1 MSYTLN
7 PTSNLTGL
15 KSLLNN
21 QGTIM
26 TRLTKAIKTDIKD
39 LIRDKAINP
48 KELALEAKKRDFLLK
63 AFWGQI
69 SKHEYQAWKMLP
81 KVIYENTTFITY
93 SLQVRDIAL
102 GSLSTSYNKIIPYP
116 RNMHT
121 YLSYEKLPKHLQQEF
136 KELIKEV
143 DAHNAYVAE
152 VMTNLDV
159 TLNSC
164 STVKKLREL
173 WVNGA
178 EIIDKALGQS
188 QQSPTVFMPM
198 VAIQTLDALVPLP

>member
-1 MSYTLN
+1 
-7 PTSNLTGL
+7 
-15 KSLLNN
+15 
-21 QGTIM
+21 M
-26 TRLTKAIKTDIKD
+26 TRLTKAIKTDIKY

-48 KELALEAKKRDFLLK
+48 KEEALEAKKREFLLK
-63 AFWGQI
+63 VFWGQI

-81 KVIYENTTFITY
+81 EGMYKTVTYTTYTVRVEDK
-93 SLQVRDIAL
+93 SLGRLTA
-102 GSLSTSYNKIIPYP
+102 SYKQAIPHP
-116 RNMHT
+116 RNMDT
-121 YLSYEKLPKHLQQEF
+121 WLTYEKLPKNLQQEF

-143 DAHNAYVAE
+143 DAHDAYVAE

-178 EIIDKALGQS
+178 AIIDKALGQS
-188 QQSPTVFMPM
+188 QQSPTVHMPM

>member
-1 MSYTLN
+1 
-7 PTSNLTGL
+7 
-15 KSLLNN
+15 
-21 QGTIM
+21 M

-48 KELALEAKKRDFLLK
+48 KELSLEAKKRDFLLK
-63 AFWGQI
+63 AFWSQL

-81 KVIYENTTFITY
+81 KAMYETVTYTTY
-93 SLQVRDIAL
+93 SIRIDDKSL
-102 GSLSTSYNKIIPYP
+102 GQLTADYKQSIPHP
-116 RNMHT
+116 RNMT
-121 YLSYEKLPKHLQQEF
+121 TWLSYEKLPKHLQQEF

-164 STVKKLREL
+164 ITIKKLREL

-188 QQSPTVFMPM
+188 QQSPTVHMPM

>member
-1 MSYTLN
+1 
-7 PTSNLTGL
+7 
-15 KSLLNN
+15 
-21 QGTIM
+21 M
-26 TRLTKAIKTDIKD
+26 TRLTKAIKTDIKY

-48 KELALEAKKRDFLLK
+48 KEEALEAKKREFLLK
-63 AFWGQI
+63 VFWGQI

-81 KVIYENTTFITY
+81 EVMYKTVTYTTYTVRVEDK
-93 SLQVRDIAL
+93 SLGRLTA
-102 GSLSTSYNKIIPYP
+102 SYKQAIPHP
-116 RNMHT
+116 RNMDT
-121 YLSYEKLPKHLQQEF
+121 WLTYEKLPKNLQQEF

-143 DAHNAYVAE
+143 DAHDAYVAE

-178 EIIDKALGQS
+178 AIIDKALGQS
-188 QQSPTVFMPM
+188 QQSPTVHMPM

>member
-1 MSYTLN
+1 
-7 PTSNLTGL
+7 
-15 KSLLNN
+15 
-21 QGTIM
+21 M

-63 AFWGQI
+63 VFWGQI
-69 SKHEYQAWKMLP
+69 SKLEYQAWKMLP
-81 KVIYENTTFITY
+81 KGMYENVTDSTY
-93 SLQVRDIAL
+93 SLWLEDKSL
-102 GSLSTSYNKIIPYP
+102 GRLKASYTKTIPHP
-116 RNMHT
+116 RNMNPWMT
-121 YLSYEKLPKHLQQEF
+121 YEKLPKHLQQEF

-143 DAHNAYVAE
+143 DAHDAYVAE

-164 STVKKLREL
+164 PTVKKLREL

-178 EIIDKALGQS
+178 AIIDKALGQS
-188 QQSPTVFMPM
+188 QQSPTVHMPM

>member
-1 MSYTLN
+1 
-7 PTSNLTGL
+7 
-15 KSLLNN
+15 
-21 QGTIM
+21 M
-26 TRLTKAIKTDIKD
+26 TRLTKVIKTDIKS

-48 KELALEAKKRDFLLK
+48 KEEVLEAKKREFLLK
-63 AFWGQI
+63 VFWGQI

-81 KVIYENTTFITY
+81 KSMYETVTYTTYNI
-93 SLQVRDIAL
+93 QINDKAL
-102 GSLSTSYNKIIPYP
+102 GQLTAYYKQSIPHP
-116 RNMHT
+116 RNMNT
-121 YLSYEKLPKHLQQEF
+121 WLSYEKLPKHLQQEF

-143 DAHNAYVAE
+143 DAHDAYVAE

-164 STVKKLREL
+164 PTVKKLREL

-178 EIIDKALGQS
+178 AIIDKALGQS
-188 QQSPTVFMPM
+188 QQSPTVHMPM

>member
-7 PTSNLTGL
+7 PISNLTGL
-15 KSLLNN
+15 KQLLNN

-26 TRLTKAIKTDIKD
+26 TRLSKAIKTDIKD

-48 KELALEAKKRDFLLK
+48 KKLALEAKKRDYLLK
-63 AFWGQI
+63 AFWSQI

-81 KVIYENTTFITY
+81 KGMYESVRYATY
-93 SLQVRDIAL
+93 TLQLEDRAL
-102 GSLSTSYNKIIPYP
+102 GQITAYYQPLILYP
-116 RNMHT
+116 RTINTHM
-121 YLSYEKLPKHLQQEF
+121 SYEKLPKHLQQEF
-136 KELIKEV
+136 KELIKEL
-143 DAHNAYVAE
+143 DAHDAYVAE

-178 EIIDKALGQS
+178 AIIDKALGQS
-188 QQSPTVFMPM
+188 QQSPTVHMPM

>member
-1 MSYTLN
+1 
-7 PTSNLTGL
+7 
-15 KSLLNN
+15 
-21 QGTIM
+21 M
-26 TRLTKAIKTDIKD
+26 TRLTKTIKTDIKSV
-39 LIRDKAINP
+39 IREKAIKP

-69 SKHEYQAWKMLP
+69 SKYDYQVWKTLP
-81 KVIYENTTFITY
+81 SDMYKTVTTTSY
-93 SLQVRDIAL
+93 HLNVSDTAL
-102 GSLSTSYNKIIPYP
+102 GRLRASFDKGIYHPHSTPSW
-116 RNMHT
+116 M
-121 YLSYEKLPKHLQQEF
+121 SYESLPKHLQQEF
-136 KELIKEV
+136 KELIKETK
-143 DAHNAYVAE
+143 AHDAYVAE

-164 STVKKLREL
+164 TTVKKLREL

-188 QQSPTVFMPM
+188 QQSPTVHMPM

>member
-1 MSYTLN
+1 
-7 PTSNLTGL
+7 
-15 KSLLNN
+15 
-21 QGTIM
+21 M

-48 KELALEAKKRDFLLK
+48 KELALEAKKRDCLLK
-63 AFWGQI
+63 VFWGQI

-81 KVIYENTTFITY
+81 EAIYKEITCTTY
-93 SLQVRDIAL
+93 SLQVRDNAL
-102 GSLSTSYNKIIPYP
+102 GRITASFDKGITYP
-116 RNMHT
+116 RIMGTWMT
-121 YLSYEKLPKHLQQEF
+121 YQTLPLHLQQEF

-143 DAHNAYVAE
+143 NAHDAYVAE

-164 STVKKLREL
+164 STVKKLREV

-178 EIIDKALGQS
+178 AIIDKALGQS
-188 QQSPTVFMPM
+188 QQSPTVHMPM

>member
-1 MSYTLN
+1 
-7 PTSNLTGL
+7 
-15 KSLLNN
+15 
-21 QGTIM
+21 M

-48 KELALEAKKRDFLLK
+48 KELALEAKKREFLLK

-81 KVIYENTTFITY
+81 KAMYETVTYTMYNIQINDESLGRIRAYYKQPIT
-93 SLQVRDIAL
+93 
-102 GSLSTSYNKIIPYP
+102 YP
-116 RNMHT
+116 RNMASWMT
-121 YLSYEKLPKHLQQEF
+121 YEKLPKHLQQEF

-143 DAHNAYVAE
+143 DAHDAYVAE

-164 STVKKLREL
+164 TTVKKLREV

-178 EIIDKALGQS
+178 AIIDKALGQS
-188 QQSPTVFMPM
+188 QQSPTVYMPM

>member
-1 MSYTLN
+1 
-7 PTSNLTGL
+7 
-15 KSLLNN
+15 
-21 QGTIM
+21 M

-48 KELALEAKKRDFLLK
+48 KELALEAKKREFLLK
-63 AFWGQI
+63 AFWSQI

-81 KVIYENTTFITY
+81 KDMYENMTGTTYELRIHDKSLGRIAAYY
-93 SLQVRDIAL
+93 SKA
-102 GSLSTSYNKIIPYP
+102 IPHP
-116 RNMHT
+116 HNMNSWMT
-121 YLSYEKLPKHLQQEF
+121 YEKLPKHLQQEF

-143 DAHNAYVAE
+143 DAHDAYVAE

-164 STVKKLREL
+164 TSVKKLREL

-198 VAIQTLDALVPLP
+198 VAIQTIDALVPLP

>member
-1 MSYTLN
+1 
-7 PTSNLTGL
+7 
-15 KSLLNN
+15 
-21 QGTIM
+21 M
-26 TRLTKAIKTDIKD
+26 TRLTKTIKTDIKGI
-39 LIRDKAINP
+39 IRDKAIKP

-69 SKHEYQAWKMLP
+69 SKYNYQAWKTLP
-81 KVIYENTTFITY
+81 SGMYKMVTTTSY
-93 SLQVRDIAL
+93 RLNVTDTAL
-102 GSLSTSYNKIIPYP
+102 GHLRASFDKEIYHPHS
-116 RNMHT
+116 MHRWM
-121 YLSYEKLPKHLQQEF
+121 SYESLPKHLRQEF

-143 DAHNAYVAE
+143 NDHEAYVAE
-152 VMTNLDV
+152 LMTNLDV

-164 STVKKLREL
+164 TTVKKLREL

-188 QQSPTVFMPM
+188 QQSPTVHMPM

>member
-1 MSYTLN
+1 
-7 PTSNLTGL
+7 
-15 KSLLNN
+15 
-21 QGTIM
+21 M
-26 TRLTKAIKTDIKD
+26 TRLTKTIKTDIKS
-39 LIRDKAINP
+39 LIRDKAIKP
-48 KELALEAKKRDFLLK
+48 KELALETKQRAFLLK
-63 AFWGQI
+63 AFWSQI
-69 SKHEYQAWKMLP
+69 SKYDYQAWKMLP
-81 KVIYENTTFITY
+81 KAMYETVTYTTY
-93 SLQVRDIAL
+93 SIQINDKSL
-102 GSLSTSYNKIIPYP
+102 GQLTAYYKQLITYP
-116 RNMHT
+116 RNMNT
-121 YLSYEKLPKHLQQEF
+121 WMTYEKLPKHLQQEF

-143 DAHNAYVAE
+143 DAHDAYVAE

-188 QQSPTVFMPM
+188 QQSPTVHMPM

>member
-1 MSYTLN
+1 
-7 PTSNLTGL
+7 
-15 KSLLNN
+15 
-21 QGTIM
+21 M

-48 KELALEAKKRDFLLK
+48 KELALEAKKREFLLK
-63 AFWGQI
+63 VFWGQI

-81 KVIYENTTFITY
+81 KGMYENMTYTTY
-93 SLQVRDIAL
+93 SLWLVDESL
-102 GSLSTSYNKIIPYP
+102 GRLMASYTKTITYP
-116 RNMHT
+116 RNMGT
-121 YLSYEKLPKHLQQEF
+121 YMTYENLPKNLQQEF

-143 DAHNAYVAE
+143 DAHDAYVAE

-173 WVNGA
+173 WVNGTA
-178 EIIDKALGQS
+178 IIDKALGQS
-188 QQSPTVFMPM
+188 QQSPTVHMPM

>member
-1 MSYTLN
+1 
-7 PTSNLTGL
+7 
-15 KSLLNN
+15 
-21 QGTIM
+21 M

-63 AFWGQI
+63 AFWSQL

-81 KVIYENTTFITY
+81 KDMYENMTGTTYELRIHDKSLGRIAAYYKQPITY
-93 SLQVRDIAL
+93 
-102 GSLSTSYNKIIPYP
+102 P
-116 RNMHT
+116 RSIDSWMLYKNM
-121 YLSYEKLPKHLQQEF
+121 PKHIQQEF

-143 DAHNAYVAE
+143 DAHDAYVAE
-152 VMTNLDV
+152 VITNLDV

-178 EIIDKALGQS
+178 AIIDKALGQS
-188 QQSPTVFMPM
+188 QQSPTVYMPM

>member
-7 PTSNLTGL
+7 PISSLTGL
-15 KSLLNN
+15 KPLLNN
-21 QGTIM
+21 QGTAM
-26 TRLTKAIKTDIKD
+26 TRLTKTIKTDIKG

-48 KELALEAKKRDFLLK
+48 KELTLETKKQDFLLK
-63 AFWGQI
+63 VFWEQI
-69 SKHEYQAWKMLP
+69 SKYDYQAWKMLP
-81 KVIYENTTFITY
+81 EAIYKGITSTAY
-93 SLQVRDIAL
+93 NMQINDRAL
-102 GSLSTSYNKIIPYP
+102 GSIRVTFDKGIKYP
-116 RNMHT
+116 SHMGAWMT
-121 YLSYEKLPKHLQQEF
+121 YQTLPPHLQQEF
-136 KELIKEV
+136 KELIKEIN
-143 DAHNAYVAE
+143 AHDAYVAE

-164 STVKKLREL
+164 TTVKKLREL

>member
-1 MSYTLN
+1 
-7 PTSNLTGL
+7 
-15 KSLLNN
+15 
-21 QGTIM
+21 M
-26 TRLTKAIKTDIKD
+26 TRLTKTIKTDIKD

-48 KELALEAKKRDFLLK
+48 KELALEAKKREFLLK

-69 SKHEYQAWKMLP
+69 TKYEYQAWKMLP
-81 KVIYENTTFITY
+81 KGMYENMTSNTY
-93 SLQVRDIAL
+93 SLQVRDTAL
-102 GSLSTSYNKIIPYP
+102 GILSTSYNKLIPFP

-121 YLSYEKLPKHLQQEF
+121 YMPYEKLPKNLQDEF
-136 KELIKEV
+136 KELIKEI
-143 DAHNAYVAE
+143 DAHDAYVAE

-188 QQSPTVFMPM
+188 QQSPTVHMPM